1 MTCPRSLR
9 GGQSGNQG
17 TESTIEPQRPT
28 IYASVIVCLFANLF
42 LRCSVYLSIHLSSW
56 RFFHSSF
63 TIDAPPP
70 HSIDC
75 MRDVIHSSSSSSSSG
90 SQSSDNF
97 RLNARHSTR

>member
-17 TESTIEPQRPT
+17 TEPTIEPQRPT

-56 RFFHSSF
+56 RFFLSLF
-63 TIDAPPP
+63 RIDAPPP

-75 MRDVIHSSSSSSSSG
+75 MWDVIPSSNSSSG
-90 SQSSDNF
+90 SKSSDNF